1 MSNCLIELAT
11 EELPPKA
18 LKNLSESFTQGV
30 CDGLGQSGL
39 KYRAVKSF
47 ATPRRLA
54 MLFSDIETRQPDQL
68 IEKRGPA
75 VQAAFDADGNPSKAA
90 LGFAR
95 SCGVEF
101 SSLSRKDSGKG
112 EWLYFEQTQSG
123 QTLQQLLPDIVSAAL
138 AALPIPKR
146 MRWGDRD
153 HEFVRPVHSLV
164 LMLDDQVIP
173 ATLLGCAAG
182 NLSMGHRFH
191 APGTLSIGHA
201 SDYESTLE
209 TAGKVIADFARRRAL
224 IEQQVSDTAATLGGR
239 VRINHDLLDEV
250 TALVEWPVAVCGR
263 FDEEFLDVPSE
274 ALVTTMQDNQKYF
287 AVFDAEDNLLP
298 HFITISNIDSSNPQS
313 VISGNERVI
322 RPRFADA
329 QFFWQQDRK
338 VRLSS
343 RLPSLDSV
351 VFQKQLGSIGDKVMR
366 IRNLAGFLAEVLGSS
381 VSEAERAAELCKCDL
396 MTEMVG
402 EFPKLQ
408 GIMGAYYA
416 RHDGESE
423 IVAAAIEQHYWPRY
437 AGDDVPHEAAGQFVA
452 LADRIDTMLGIFAI
466 GQKPSGVKDPFGL
479 RRAALGIIR
488 ILIENDLPIDIHMLS
503 AKAASGLAGQVDAA
517 PFSDEVIDYIYDRLQ
532 AYYRDQN
539 MRQDVVDSVLACKP
553 PVLTDLHNRITAVS
567 EFITDEAAV
576 ALAAANKRI
585 SNILKKNEQV
595 FGFEVDEAL
604 FDSEAEKALYV
615 KLSAYEHISLG
626 HFNGGEY
633 LDGLRV
639 LARLRPLVDRFFDE
653 VMVMVDDE
661 KIRRNRLALLQK
673 LANNFL
679 RVADFSRIQS

>member
-1 MSNCLIELAT
+1 MSHCLIELGT

-18 LKNLSESFTQGV
+18 LKKLSEAFTQGV
-30 CDGLGQSGL
+30 CDALKQAGLGYTS
-39 KYRAVKSF
+39 VKSF

-54 MLFSDIETRQPDQL
+54 MLLNDIETRQPDQSV
-68 IEKRGPA
+68 EKRGPA

-95 SCGVEF
+95 SCGVDISE
-101 SSLSRKDSGKG
+101 LSRRDTGKG
-112 EWLYFEQTQSG
+112 EWLYFEQTQPG
-123 QTLQQLLPDIVSAAL
+123 QTLQQLLPDMVSASL

-153 HEFVRPVHSLV
+153 DEFVRPAHSLV
-164 LMLDDQVIP
+164 LMLDDEVIP
-173 ATLLGCAAG
+173 ATILGCTAG
-182 NLSMGHRFH
+182 NNSIGHRFH
-191 APGTLSIGHA
+191 APGALEIDNA
-201 SDYESTLE
+201 SHYEATLE
-209 TAGKVIADFARRRAL
+209 SQGKVIADFDRRRAM
-224 IEQQVSDTAATLGGR
+224 IEQQVQERAAALGGS
-239 VRINHDLLDEV
+239 VRIDDDLLDEV
-250 TALVEWPVAVCGR
+250 TALVEWPVAVSGR
-263 FDEEFLDVPSE
+263 FDEAFLDVPSE

-287 AVFDAEDNLLP
+287 AVFDDDGHLLP

-322 RPRFADA
+322 RPRFSDA

-338 VRLSS
+338 TRLSA
-343 RLPSLDSV
+343 RLPNLDQV
-351 VFQKQLGSIGDKVMR
+351 VFQQKLGSIGDKVRR
-366 IRNLAGFLAEVLGSS
+366 IAGLSGFLAEVLGTP
-381 VSEAERAAELCKCDL
+381 VEEAERAAELCKCDL
-396 MTEMVG
+396 LTEMVG

-423 IVAAAIEQHYWPRY
+423 IIAAAIEQHYWPRF
-437 AGDDVPHEAAGQFVA
+437 AGDDVPYEAAGQFVA
-452 LADRIDTMLGIFAI
+452 LADRVDTMLGIFAI

-488 ILIENDLPIDIHMLS
+488 ILIENDLPIDIHMLT
-503 AKAASGLAGQVDAA
+503 AKAAQGLADKVDAE
-517 PFSDEVIDYIYDRLQ
+517 PFADEVIDYIYDRLQ

-539 MRQDVVDSVLACKP
+539 IRQDVVDSVLACKP
-553 PVLTDLHNRITAVS
+553 PVLTDLHNRVTAMG
-567 EFITDEAAV
+567 EFLDDEAAV

-595 FGFEVDEAL
+595 YGFQVDEDL
-604 FDSEAEKALYV
+604 FDSEAEKALFV
-615 KLSAYEHISLG
+615 KLSAYEHISMG
-626 HFNGGEY
+626 NFNGGEY

-679 RVADFSRIQS
+679 RVADFSRIQ